1 MKKQMIIILTLL
13 LCSCCIHQEQADAAS
28 KPAKAV
34 VKSVANTK
42 TGTIKVIWKKQ
53 SKVNHQDHFWQEDDN

>member
-42 TGTIKVIWKKQ
+42 TGTIKVI
-53 SKVNHQDHFWQEDDN
+53 